1 MKHILNV
8 IFMILAFLI
17 GFGYI
22 AICHL
27 LMMLWTF
34 ELLPDTK
41 WRNTKS
47 KICEGSFLERY
58 KNWWSVFKYVNL

>member
-8 IFMILAFLI
+8 IFMILAFII

-22 AICHL
+22 AICHS

-41 WRNTKS
+41 WRDDQGKRHA
-47 KICEGSFLERY
+47 GSFLERY
-58 KNWWSVFKYVNL
+58 KNWWSFFKYLKL